1 MVRLVMHSDKMVR
14 RMSAKLSSLP
24 AIQWLMNVR
33 LIPCILIL
41 SLYSCSN
48 SNKTITACEQELD
61 SLELILT
68 ANPNYAA
75 NNPAEFMSL
84 RHEITQK
91 LTALEQDKTL
101 SAREVSHIELLTLR
115 SSLLFTGA
123 LEAALKSTRAQADSL
138 NTLKLKQAAE

>member
-1 MVRLVMHSDKMVR
+1 
-14 RMSAKLSSLP
+14 
-24 AIQWLMNVR
+24 
-33 LIPCILIL
+33 
-41 SLYSCSN
+41 
-48 SNKTITACEQELD
+48 
-61 SLELILT
+61 
-68 ANPNYAA
+68 
-75 NNPAEFMSL
+75 MSL

>member
-84 RHEITQK
+84 RHEITQN

>member
-1 MVRLVMHSDKMVR
+1 MHSDKMVR

-48 SNKTITACEQELD
+48 SNKTITACEQALD